1 MWSFCIF
8 CRVTL
13 DVLSVQATKVA
24 WENKTDK
31 AFWRGRDSRQER
43 LDLVMMSR
51 KEPEIIDAALTHMF
65 FFKKEP
71 EKYGE
76 LVKSTPFFDFFNVS
90 LLDHIQTWNMF
101 NGTRIRCFLFSIWMM
116 VLHVLFIVHCGLWQ
130 RFNVNE
136 NCCNMC
142 MTSAY

>member
-1 MWSFCIF
+1 MHDLYILLYFLPNPSFYYNF

-13 DVLSVQATKVA
+13 DTLSVQATKVA
-24 WENKTDK
+24 WENKTEK

-43 LDLVMMSR
+43 LDLVVMSR
-51 KEPEIIDAALTHMF
+51 KEPELIDAALTHMF

-90 LLDHIQTWNMF
+90 LSTHNFQ
-101 NGTRIRCFLFSIWMM
+101 
-116 VLHVLFIVHCGLWQ
+116 
-130 RFNVNE
+130 NE
-136 NCCNMC
+136 
-142 MTSAY
+142 

>member
-1 MWSFCIF
+1 MHNHLVIFVFLLILFFYYIF

-13 DVLSVQATKVA
+13 DTLSVQATKVA
-24 WENKTDK
+24 WENKTEK

-43 LDLVMMSR
+43 LDLVVMSR
-51 KEPEIIDAALTHMF
+51 KEPELIDAALTHMF

-90 LLDHIQTWNMF
+90 LFIHIF
-101 NGTRIRCFLFSIWMM
+101 IFSRKSSQSVWKLPRALMI
-116 VLHVLFIVHCGLWQ
+116 
-130 RFNVNE
+130 
-136 NCCNMC
+136 
-142 MTSAY
+142 